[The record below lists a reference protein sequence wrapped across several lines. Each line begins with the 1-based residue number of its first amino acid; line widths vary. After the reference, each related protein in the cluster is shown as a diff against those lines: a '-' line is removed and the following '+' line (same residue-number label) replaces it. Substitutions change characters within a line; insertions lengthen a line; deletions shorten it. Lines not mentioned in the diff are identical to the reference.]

1 MREYDEYAEPTK
13 GELVKLF
20 LGFSVTMLG
29 AVKLTQYVVKRR
41 NRRKEVLGVFNN
53 ARDHLNTLLADDD
66 TTMEDFMV
74 ALAEE
79 QEFIQIVRDF

>member
-1 MREYDEYAEPTK
+1 MHEYDEHEEPTK

-20 LGFSVTMLG
+20 VGVSVVLLG
-29 AVKLTQYVVKRR
+29 AAKLTDYVVKRR
-41 NRRKEVLGVFNN
+41 NRRKEVVGVFNN
-53 ARDHLNTLLADDD
+53 ARDHLNALLADDD